1 MNTTHAAL
9 LLCLSLTITYFA
21 ARSGRISLPYVTIVG
36 LVMNSFTFF
45 QYVML
50 QQPQFARAAV
60 TGLQLS
66 LIFTILSV
74 GIAFIFRILATT
86 EPTQQRTLMA
96 SELVEMFFSL

>member
-21 ARSGRISLPYVTIVG
+21 ARSGRIALPYVTIIG
-36 LVMNSFTFF
+36 LVMNSFAFF

-66 LIFTILSV
+66 LIFTVLSV
-74 GIAFIFRILATT
+74 GIAFVFRLLATM
-86 EPTQQRTLMA
+86 EPTQQRSLVT
-96 SELVEMFFSL
+96 SDLVELFFS

>member
-21 ARSGRISLPYVTIVG
+21 ARSGRIGLPYVTIIG
-36 LVMNSFTFF
+36 LVMNSFAFV
-45 QYVML
+45 QYMMI

-66 LIFTILSV
+66 LIFTVLSV
-74 GIAFIFRILATT
+74 GIAFVFRILATM
-86 EPTQQRTLMA
+86 EPTQQRALVT
-96 SELVEMFFSL
+96 SDLVELFFS